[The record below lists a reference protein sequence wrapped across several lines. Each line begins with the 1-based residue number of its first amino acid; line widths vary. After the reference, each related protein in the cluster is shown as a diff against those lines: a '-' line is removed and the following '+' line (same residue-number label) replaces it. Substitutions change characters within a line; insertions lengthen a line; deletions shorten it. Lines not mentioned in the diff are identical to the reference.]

1 MTPRTHAPP
10 PSLKGKPVLGQSR
23 EDHERLTEMAYWDSQ
38 YDPAA
43 LSVAPS
49 ARRRTSGWLRKLLG
63 PKTVELMR
71 EYRDY
76 LLWDVTYP
84 AYLPHGAGVT
94 VLEVG
99 SAPGTHLVQ
108 LRQSFGCE
116 PYGVE
121 YTPRGVELNRKLFE
135 LHGLDPAHVIHAD
148 FLSDAFQTR
157 FRGCFDVVLSR
168 GFIEHFSNVA
178 ELVAAHVNV
187 LAPGG
192 LLAVTI
198 PNLRGINYGLAWF
211 FHRQVLP
218 MHNRSIMNR
227 DAFAKLFDME
237 GLIPLYCDYFGAFSF
252 GLFNTSPGSYKRR
265 VLAICMK
272 AQLLLNAAFRLLFKP
287 GRAEH
292 RCFSAHLLFIGR
304 KARSAAQLCGA
315 E

>member
-1 MTPRTHAPP
+1 
-10 PSLKGKPVLGQSR
+10 VLLQSR
-23 EDHERLTEMAYWDSQ
+23 EDRDRLTELAYWDSQ

-43 LSVAPS
+43 PGVTSSSP
-49 ARRRTSGWLRKLLG
+49 RRATRWLRRLLG
-63 PKTVELMR
+63 PKMVDLMR

-76 LLWDVTYP
+76 LLWDVIYP
-84 AYLPHGAGVT
+84 AYLPHGTGARI
-94 VLEVG
+94 LEVG

-121 YTPRGVELNRKLFE
+121 YAPRGAALNRKLFE
-135 LHGLDPAHVIHAD
+135 LHGLDPAHVILAD
-148 FLSDAFQTR
+148 FLSAEFQTR
-157 FRGCFDVVLSR
+157 YRGCFDVVVSR
-168 GFIEHFSNVA
+168 GFIEHFSDVDGV
-178 ELVAAHVNV
+178 VAAHVNV

-211 FHRQVLP
+211 FCREVLA
-218 MHNRSIMNR
+218 MHNLSIMNR
-227 DAFAKLFDME
+227 DAFAKLFDTQA
-237 GLIPLYCDYFGAFSF
+237 LIPLFCDYFGAFSF
-252 GLFNTSPGSYKRR
+252 GLFNTSPGSPKRR

-272 AQLLLNAAFRLLFKP
+272 AQLLLNAAFRMLFKP

-304 KARSAAQLCGA
+304 KAP
-315 E
+315 